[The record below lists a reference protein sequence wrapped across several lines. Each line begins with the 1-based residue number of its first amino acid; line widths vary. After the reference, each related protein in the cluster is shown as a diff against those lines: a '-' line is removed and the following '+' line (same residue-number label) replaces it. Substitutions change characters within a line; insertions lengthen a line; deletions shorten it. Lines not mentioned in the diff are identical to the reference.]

1 MKILQKLLILTLSIG
16 MVSCGIDN
24 SKQYVIS
31 PQETLD
37 VVLSKADIIT
47 PEKLADIVL
56 LGSPKYQL
64 IDLRTPHDFL
74 IDHVEGAI
82 NIPAKDIL
90 DEENFNIINQD
101 KLINVLYGDNPEQ
114 VFSFYLLLKQL
125 NFKNIK
131 ITSGNFDFIKNNI
144 IDSYGIHTGDYYNEN
159 AKYDYAKVVS
169 KIAGSGG
176 ATVSTAPKTKK
187 KVVKRKKKEV
197 SGGCG

>member
-1 MKILQKLLILTLSIG
+1 MKIINRLLIVAIAIL
-16 MVSCGIDN
+16 MVSCGVDN

-31 PQETLD
+31 PEQTLD
-37 VVLSKADIIT
+37 IVLSKADVVT

-56 LGSPKYQL
+56 QDSSKYQL

-74 IDHVEGAI
+74 INHVEGAI

-90 DEENFNIINQD
+90 DAEHFDVINQD
-101 KLINVLYGDNPEQ
+101 KVINILYGSSAEQ
-114 VFSFYLLLKQL
+114 VFTFYLLLKQL

-131 ITSGNFDFIKNNI
+131 ISLANYDFIKNSI
-144 IDSYGIHTGDYYNEN
+144 IESYGIRTANYYNEK

-169 KIAGSGG
+169 EIAGAG
-176 ATVSTAPKTKK
+176 AAPTSSAPKTKK
-187 KVVKRKKKEV
+187 KIVKRKKKEV